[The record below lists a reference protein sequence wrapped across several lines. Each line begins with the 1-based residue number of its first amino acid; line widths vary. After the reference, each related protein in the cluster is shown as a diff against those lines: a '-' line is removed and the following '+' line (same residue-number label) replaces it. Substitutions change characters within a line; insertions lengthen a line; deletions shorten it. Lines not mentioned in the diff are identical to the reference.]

1 MRRKG
6 VFGMTLHQKNFR
18 TPVASLQ
25 AEIINHRIVLEQI
38 GLGVCFFDGDRRIIL
53 SNRRYAEMYGVSP
66 DAIRPGTS
74 LDEVAALRFASG
86 ACPQVTREEY
96 LAWCDEVNN
105 GSEPR
110 VWTASL
116 QDGRTI
122 RIYHQPMPG
131 GGWVATHEDVTAHVR
146 TEGQLHATRASLL
159 EADMERANAA
169 KRIAHLLTHDAVT
182 GLPNRSAFAKKLAA
196 AFEGAAA
203 SRDPFAVLCIDL
215 DYFQGVNEFFGQAVG
230 DSLLQ
235 AVAQRLQAVAD
246 GAFIART
253 GGDEFIVIAQTGEQP
268 LAATSL
274 AEQFQDAL
282 AGDLEIEGQRMR
294 IGLSV
299 GIAVY
304 PTDGED
310 ETTLLGNADAALR
323 RAKAEG
329 RGTFRFFDAN
339 TDARQRERAALQR
352 DLRSVLK
359 EGELLVYYQP
369 LAQITGEPYGF
380 EALVRWR
387 HPTRGLLLPGAFIS
401 LAEESGLICDIGNW
415 VLREACREAASWK
428 RPLKISVNVSPL
440 QFQYPFSL
448 PGLVASVL
456 AETGL
461 DPSRLELEITEGV
474 VIADPTRALSIL
486 REIKALGVGFAMDD
500 FGTGY
505 SSLASLQSFPFDKIK
520 IDRQFISILGE
531 NENSAAIVRAILGL
545 GQNLGIPVIA
555 EGVETEEQR
564 TVLKREGCAEI
575 QGYLIG
581 KPLPIESYASLTS

>member
-1 MRRKG
+1 
-6 VFGMTLHQKNFR
+6 
-18 TPVASLQ
+18 
-25 AEIINHRIVLEQI
+25 
-38 GLGVCFFDGDRRIIL
+38 
-53 SNRRYAEMYGVSP
+53 
-66 DAIRPGTS
+66 
-74 LDEVAALRFASG
+74 
-86 ACPQVTREEY
+86 
-96 LAWCDEVNN
+96 
-105 GSEPR
+105 
-110 VWTASL
+110 
-116 QDGRTI
+116 
-122 RIYHQPMPG
+122 MPG
-131 GGWVATHEDVTAHVR
+131 GGWVATHDDVTAHVR
-146 TEGQLHATRASLL
+146 TEGQLQATKASLL
-159 EADMERANAA
+159 EADMDRADAA
-169 KRIAHLLTHDAVT
+169 RKIAHLLAHDAVT
-182 GLPNRSAFAKKLAA
+182 GLPNRSALAKKLASV
-196 AFEGAAA
+196 FEAAA
-203 SRDPFAVLCIDL
+203 ATRDPFAVLCIDL

-230 DSLLQ
+230 DALLH
-235 AVAQRLQAVAD
+235 AVAQRLEAVAD

-253 GGDEFIVIAQTGEQP
+253 GGDEFIVISHGEQP

-304 PTDGED
+304 PADGED

-329 RGTFRFFDAN
+329 RGTFRFFDSN
-339 TDARQRERAALQR
+339 TDARQRERAGLQR

-359 EGELLVYYQP
+359 EGELLVHYQP
-369 LAQITGEPYGF
+369 LAHITGEPYGF

-415 VLREACREAASWK
+415 VLREACREAATWR

-448 PGLVASVL
+448 PGLVASAL

-474 VIADPTRALSIL
+474 VIADPARALSIL

-520 IDRQFISILGE
+520 IDRQFISILGQTE
-531 NENSAAIVRAILGL
+531 SSAAIVRAILGL
-545 GQNLGIPVIA
+545 GENLGIPVIA

-564 TVLKREGCAEI
+564 AILEREGCAQI

-581 KPLPIESYASLTS
+581 KPLPIENYAALTS